1 MSINHV
7 DVNTRNVEIP
17 VIDVKQ
23 LSEHDSEYHQTSMA
37 NMIFIIIACGINFE
51 SRYKSLVKSV
61 IIDFLIN
68 IFVFQLEEI
77 EFLSRYLFVM
87 KFRSFKS

>member
-51 SRYKSLVKSV
+51 SRYKSFLKSV

-87 KFRSFKS
+87 KFRTVKS